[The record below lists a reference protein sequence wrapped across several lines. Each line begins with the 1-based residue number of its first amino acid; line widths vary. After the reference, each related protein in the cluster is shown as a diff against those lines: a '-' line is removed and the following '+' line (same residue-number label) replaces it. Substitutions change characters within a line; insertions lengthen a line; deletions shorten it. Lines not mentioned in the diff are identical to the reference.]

1 MPSIR
6 TFRNSAAALAL
17 AAATLAAAPVYAEQ
31 ANLKSMSFNT
41 QSVNTTIHVISTDG
55 QKWDKLKS
63 GNVQFWGHM
72 KVDTKW
78 PGYVGEVAVSIG
90 ICGPGQCTGFT
101 RIWSGIADSRDYSH
115 QENFTFSTSKI
126 PVSNG
131 GIPIVPYGDQIIN
144 KCNQHLQADGPTKS
158 YSFSHTFDAT
168 FVADTGKIL
177 NMDNTI
183 YEANLGEWPYPVAGD
198 HAAHGQF
205 QVQVVCDPV
214 IKPPTNDVAVDLG
227 EFDVENVKLF
237 LTTYASF
244 QQGSNLGTVCPKL
257 KVTSRAQTNQAG
269 PVSMRIWRQKDGGPI
284 TSEFQQAW
292 ASFDAAKN
300 GYFATYETWEDVG
313 ATSYFQFKTEIE
325 DGTAF
330 PPFDGWKDITVHCTG
345 AGGGGL
351 APLPPLDPDN
361 PPAQPEWDGEVT
373 VSDSAGYNK
382 ACPRKGQVSFEVSR
396 DEPGAFDYRIS
407 CSNGAFFTGTAYAFS
422 QGGVFKAS
430 ASHEL
435 NVTKTRNIQCTLQE
449 KKANG
454 TWVTVDK
461 DDEDFTCIKR
471 AFDPQADD
479 LVIDTRPDVNTT
491 RPTLPPVVVDPGR
504 QCLPSQRLVRGKCVD
519 KAIVVA
525 CRKDERRVDGKCVK
539 IPGVSIHCLPGYV
552 QKGKVCVKKPVIA
565 IACKRGE
572 QRINGKCVKK
582 PEVSILCKKGFKLV
596 GKKCVRIPTVAK
608 VCGANR
614 KLVRGNCVPVKPAI
628 RTLTDKRVK
637 ADSRKS
643 LLPKAR
649 KILRAN

>member
-6 TFRNSAAALAL
+6 TLRNSAAALAL
-17 AAATLAAAPVYAEQ
+17 AAGVLTATATFADQ
-31 ANLKSMSFNT
+31 ASIKSISFDT
-41 QSVNTTIHVISTDG
+41 EGHQAQIRVISTDG
-55 QKWDKLKS
+55 QKWDKLKNGS
-63 GNVQFWGHM
+63 VAFSGHM
-72 KVDTKW
+72 KLNTYW
-78 PGYVGEVAVSIG
+78 PGYVANVG
-90 ICGPGQCTGFT
+90 IALGVCPSGGCSNFPTV
-101 RIWSGIADSRDYSH
+101 WSGVALSRDYNNT
-115 QENFTFSTSKI
+115 ETVGFNTSQ
-126 PVSNG
+126 
-131 GIPIVPYGDQIIN
+131 IPISTTGIAVIPYGDEILA
-144 KCNQHLQADGPTKS
+144 KCNQHLQPDGPTKS
-158 YSFSHTFDAT
+158 HSFNQTFHAT
-168 FVADTGKIL
+168 FVAETGEALLKKNFL
-177 NMDNTI
+177 NQ
-183 YEANLGEWPYPVAGD
+183 AGWNLDGEYS
-198 HAAHGQF
+198 AHGEF
-205 QVQVVCDPV
+205 QVHVTCDPV
-214 IKPPTNDVAVDLG
+214 IKPPTNDVAVDFG
-227 EFDVENVKLF
+227 KFDVEGVKLF

-244 QQGSNLGTVCPKL
+244 QQGSNHGTACPSL

-269 PVSMRIWRQKDGGPI
+269 PVSMRIWRQKNGGPI
-284 TSEFQQAW
+284 TNEFKQVW

-300 GYFATYETWEDVG
+300 GYFATYEKWENVG

-373 VSDSAGYNK
+373 VSDSAGYKK

-422 QGGVFKAS
+422 KGGVFKAS
-430 ASHEL
+430 GSHEF
-435 NVTKTRNIQCTLQE
+435 NVTKTRTIQCTLQE
-449 KKANG
+449 QKPNG

-461 DDEDFTCIKR
+461 DGEDFTCIKR
-471 AFDPQADD
+471 TFDPQADD
-479 LVIDTRPDVNTT
+479 LVVDTRPPVK
-491 RPTLPPVVVDPGR
+491 PLEPVVPPVFVDPGR
-504 QCLPSQRLVRGKCVD
+504 KCLPSQRLVRGKCVD

-565 IACKRGE
+565 VACKRGE

-596 GKKCVRIPTVAK
+596 GKKCVRIPTVTK
-608 VCGANR
+608 VCGANQ

-628 RTLTDKRVK
+628 RTLTDKRIK
-637 ADSRKS
+637 ADGRKA
-643 LLPKAR
+643 LLSKAR
-649 KILRAN
+649 KIRRTN